1 MMEKLQCSV
10 CGGALVMSDDG
21 EKAVCESCGM
31 SFKKE
36 TVKKMIMEL
45 AGPVKVEGI
54 QNSDSLVDRAETFLR
69 LGEMRKAEEA
79 FRKLTDEYPAD
90 YRGWWGLTRLTDW
103 HRYFYNNGL
112 GDAAMPTACKRAL
125 EFAPEETK
133 RAIQDYFDNQVR
145 FIKSETDRQL
155 QEEAAANQL
164 EAERQRQA
172 AEKQAEL
179 QRQQEEK
186 EAAERQKAE
195 LYQQALNAATAR
207 VEAAE
212 NQVSHLNWKIHSL
225 PQQIKEEKKL
235 TYNKRTKEDFRPI
248 TIANIIALALGGMLN
263 YYAWWEDFHPI
274 GTPIL
279 TLVGL
284 VLPLLFITR
293 RMLRTKA
300 RRTHAAE
307 LKRQLK
313 QAEAERPKAEAEL
326 EQAQA
331 ALEAVRNAKPN

>member
-1 MMEKLQCSV
+1 MEKLQCSV

-45 AGPVKVEGI
+45 SGPVKVEGI

-112 GDAAMPTACKRAL
+112 GDATMPTVCNRAL
-125 EFAPEETK
+125 KFAPEETK
-133 RAIQDYFDNQVR
+133 AAIQDYFDKQVQ

-155 QEEAAANQL
+155 LEEAAANQQ
-164 EAERQRQA
+164 EAERQKQE

-179 QRQQEEK
+179 RRQQEEK
-186 EAAERQKAE
+186 AAVERQKAE
-195 LYQQALNAATAR
+195 LYQQALKAATAR

-212 NQVSHLNWKIHSL
+212 NQVSYLNWKIHSL
-225 PQQIKEEKKL
+225 PKQIKEEKKL
-235 TYNKRTKEDFRPI
+235 TYDKRTKEDFRPI
-248 TIANIIALALGGMLN
+248 TIKNIVALIFGCMLTYVVWN
-263 YYAWWEDFHPI
+263 EFHPI
-274 GTPIL
+274 GTPAL
-279 TLVGL
+279 TLLGL
-284 VLPLLFITR
+284 GLPLLFI
-293 RMLRTKA
+293 A
-300 RRTHAAE
+300 RRLLRVKGRMDHAAE

-313 QAEAERPKAEAEL
+313 QAEAERPQAEAEL

>member
-45 AGPVKVEGI
+45 AGPVQVEGI
-54 QNSDSLVDRAETFLR
+54 QNSTSLAERAETFLR
-69 LGEMRKAEEA
+69 LGEMRKAEDA

-125 EFAPEETK
+125 EFAPAEAKGEI
-133 RAIQDYFDNQVR
+133 RAYFDKQVQ
-145 FIKSETDRQL
+145 FVKQETDRQL
-155 QEEAAANQL
+155 REEAAANQL
-164 EAERQRQA
+164 EAERQKQD

-186 EAAERQKAE
+186 AAVERQKAE

-300 RRTHAAE
+300 RRTHATE

>member
-1 MMEKLQCSV
+1 MEKLQCSV

-45 AGPVKVEGI
+45 SGPVKVEGI

-112 GDAAMPTACKRAL
+112 GDATMPTVCSRAL
-125 EFAPEETK
+125 KFAPEETK
-133 RAIQDYFDNQVR
+133 AAIQDYFDKQVQ

-155 QEEAAANQL
+155 LEEAAANQQ
-164 EAERQRQA
+164 EAERQKQE

-179 QRQQEEK
+179 RRQQEEK
-186 EAAERQKAE
+186 AAVERQKAE
-195 LYQQALNAATAR
+195 LYQQALQAATAR
-207 VEAAE
+207 LEAAE
-212 NQVSHLNWKIHSL
+212 KQVSFLNWKIHSL
-225 PQQIKEEKKL
+225 PKQIKEEKKL
-235 TYNKRTKEDFRPI
+235 TYDKRTKEDFRPI
-248 TIANIIALALGGMLN
+248 TVKNIIALALGGMLT
-263 YYAWWEDFHPI
+263 YYAWEDFHPI
-274 GTPIL
+274 GTPVL
-279 TLVGL
+279 TLVGF
-284 VLPLLFITR
+284 VLPLLFIAR
-293 RMLRTKA
+293 RILRTKA

>member
-1 MMEKLQCSV
+1 MEKLQCSV

-45 AGPVKVEGI
+45 AGPVQVEGI
-54 QNSDSLVDRAETFLR
+54 QNSTSLAERAETFLR
-69 LGEMRKAEEA
+69 LGEMRKAEDA

-125 EFAPEETK
+125 EFAPEEAK
-133 RAIQDYFDNQVR
+133 GEIRAYFDKQVQ
-145 FIKSETDRQL
+145 FVKQETDRQL
-155 QEEAAANQL
+155 REEAAANQL
-164 EAERQRQA
+164 KKQA

-186 EAAERQKAE
+186 AAVERQKAE

>member
-1 MMEKLQCSV
+1 MEKLQCSV

-45 AGPVKVEGI
+45 SGPVKVEGI

-69 LGEMRKAEEA
+69 LGEMRKAEDA

-112 GDAAMPTACKRAL
+112 VDATMPTVCQRAL
-125 EFAPEETK
+125 KFAPEETK
-133 RAIQDYFDNQVR
+133 AAIQDYFDKQVQ

-155 QEEAAANQL
+155 LEEAAANQQ
-164 EAERQRQA
+164 E

-179 QRQQEEK
+179 RRQQEEK
-186 EAAERQKAE
+186 AAVERQKAD
-195 LYQQALNAATAR
+195 LYQQALQAATAR
-207 VEAAE
+207 LEAAE
-212 NQVSHLNWKIHSL
+212 KQVSHLNWKIHSL
-225 PQQIKEEKKL
+225 PKQIKEEKKL
-235 TYNKRTKEDFRPI
+235 TYDKRTKEDFRPI
-248 TIANIIALALGGMLN
+248 TVKNIIALALGSMLT
-263 YYAWWEDFHPI
+263 YYAWEDFHPI
-274 GTPIL
+274 GTPVL
-279 TLVGL
+279 TLVGF

-293 RMLRTKA
+293 RLLRVKA
-300 RRTHAAE
+300 RRNHAAE
-307 LKRQLK
+307 LKHQLK

>member
-45 AGPVKVEGI
+45 AGPVQVEGI
-54 QNSDSLVDRAETFLR
+54 QNSTSLAERAETFLR
-69 LGEMRKAEEA
+69 LGEMRKAEDA

-125 EFAPEETK
+125 EFAPEEAK
-133 RAIQDYFDNQVR
+133 GEIRAYFDKQVQ
-145 FIKSETDRQL
+145 FVKQETDRQL
-155 QEEAAANQL
+155 REEAAANQL
-164 EAERQRQA
+164 EAERKKQA

-186 EAAERQKAE
+186 AAVERQKAE
-195 LYQQALNAATAR
+195 LYQQTLNAATAR

-248 TIANIIALALGGMLN
+248 TIANIIALALGGMLT
-263 YYAWWEDFHPI
+263 YYAWEDFHPI
-274 GTPIL
+274 GTPVL